1 MDQHI
6 KTIIIEQVKKL
17 PPVDENAK
25 PDGVEIAVVSYG
37 YNNQKMIYLLQKRG
51 KLLGNGKFNEF
62 LKNETSSDKL
72 LFSMSDERDLK
83 VPNRAFITFTTH
95 EAALRC

>member
-1 MDQHI
+1 
-6 KTIIIEQVKKL
+6 
-17 PPVDENAK
+17 
-25 PDGVEIAVVSYG
+25 
-37 YNNQKMIYLLQKRG
+37 MIYLLQKRG

-62 LKNETSSDKL
+62 LKNETTSDKL